1 MDGGEFATN
10 PRNPQ
15 STKILCICTGTSCN
29 ITVWG
34 TDYLMTQF
42 QLLRLSGITCIY
54 ISEWIMKSL
63 FEWREREA
71 PGASTESRHRTHFTP
86 CFKIT
91 SVENPNG
98 IRDFTKSFEPRQTR
112 NTGLSKFK
120 TLVGRLWSKQSLYRS
135 GQALRIPGDWGSQIS
150 RQSAHECGNVVS
162 PT

>member
-10 PRNPQ
+10 PRTPQ

-71 PGASTESRHRTHFTP
+71 CDASRESRNRTRVTP
-86 CFKIT
+86 YFKIT
-91 SVENPNG
+91 SVENPSG
-98 IRDFTKSFEPRQTR
+98 IRDFAKPFELRQTR
-112 NTGLSKFK
+112 NTELPKFNSSNAALNPICHLLTLLGAHHILHVSRIRVK
-120 TLVGRLWSKQSLYRS
+120 TLVGR
-135 GQALRIPGDWGSQIS
+135 
-150 RQSAHECGNVVS
+150 
-162 PT
+162 

>member
-1 MDGGEFATN
+1 MAGGEFATN
-10 PRNPQ
+10 PRTPQ

-42 QLLRLSGITCIY
+42 QLVRLSGITGIY

-71 PGASTESRHRTHFTP
+71 RDASRERAEIEYASGRFSKSFLSKTLTEFLTFAGP
-86 CFKIT
+86 
-91 SVENPNG
+91 
-98 IRDFTKSFEPRQTR
+98 FEPRQTR

-120 TLVGRLWSKQSLYRS
+120 TLVGR
-135 GQALRIPGDWGSQIS
+135 
-150 RQSAHECGNVVS
+150 
-162 PT
+162 